1 LPTLP
6 TQSTS
11 LSKKADLA
19 LVISLPKQRYPK
31 IDQWRKHNPGVGLS
45 HMSDAYTRETLLAC
59 PLEVKRQGGDYN
71 EAVCQLAVWSAAALE
86 KLKVLASMGRDKE
99 LLVASPYPGWTVVGH
114 EWQLH
119 ISWKDESGKVVSFY
133 PFLDYEH
140 S

>member
-6 TQSTS
+6 SSPTA

-19 LVISLPKQRYPK
+19 LVISPPRYSDLT
-31 IDQWRKHNPGVGLS
+31 INQWRKQNPGVGLS
-45 HMSDAYTRETLLAC
+45 HMSDAYTRDMLLAC

-86 KLKVLASMGRDKE
+86 KLRVLASMGRDKE
-99 LLVASPYPGWTVVGH
+99 MLESFPFPGWTIVGD

-119 ISWKDESGKVVSFY
+119 ISWKDDSGKVVSF
-133 PFLDYEH
+133 PSLRCVI
-140 S
+140 

>member
-1 LPTLP
+1 MS
-6 TQSTS
+6 STS

-19 LVISLPKQRYPK
+19 LVISPPRQRDSK
-31 IDQWRKHNPGVGLS
+31 IDQWRKQNPGVGLS

-86 KLKVLASMGRDKE
+86 KLKILASMGRDKE
-99 LLVASPYPGWTVVGH
+99 MLVGFPYPGWTVVGY

-119 ISWKDESGKVVSFY
+119 ISWKEESDKVVSFY
-133 PFLDYEH
+133 SLLACKRR
-140 S
+140 